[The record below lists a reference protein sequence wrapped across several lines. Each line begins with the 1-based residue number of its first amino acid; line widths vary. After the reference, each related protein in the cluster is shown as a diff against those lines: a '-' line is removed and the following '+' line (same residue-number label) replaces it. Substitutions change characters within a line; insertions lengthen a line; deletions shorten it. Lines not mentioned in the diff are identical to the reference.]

1 MKHANMKCINII
13 FNRNK
18 LPIIYKDI
26 TVVKNYGIHNNKKS
40 LILPNDLNT
49 LPLLD
54 ENDEN

>member
-1 MKHANMKCINII
+1 MKCINII

-49 LPLLD
+49 LPPLD